1 MRKFLKVEGS
11 QTLVRD
17 TSSNAILNTDTATIA
32 AAREAKKFRKSRD
45 NEIKE
50 LKNELQEMK
59 DLIKQLIEK

>member
-1 MRKFLKVEGS
+1 MKKIVSIALFLLS
-11 QTLVRD
+11 FSTLALIEINGEYGLS
-17 TSSNAILNTDTATIA
+17 TQKYGET
-32 AAREAKKFRKSRD
+32 RD